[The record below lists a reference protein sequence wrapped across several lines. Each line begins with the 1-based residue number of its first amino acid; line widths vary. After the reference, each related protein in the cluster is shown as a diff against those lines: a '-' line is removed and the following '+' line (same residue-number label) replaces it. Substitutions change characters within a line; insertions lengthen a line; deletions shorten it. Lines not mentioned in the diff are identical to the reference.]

1 MALIVNINDDF
12 VKQIVFCISSAV
24 TDDIMQDT
32 RRANMNR
39 NTMNSYSFRI
49 WDLINRNVYNTF
61 KNDSNIVV
69 GFTKRGV
76 WNMTPIFDKS
86 TGLIFTLMREERFLE
101 VKRNRKNH
109 QHYVYELARAFNAD
123 IEIQQQSLFEL
134 ERCYEKIQKNIRRIC
149 NDLLISTE
157 MVKRHAIVL
166 FSSQDGL
173 LNSVRCCMINCN
185 FEECETVTWNEYI
198 GVAESVVVEQITNDN
213 PKQNN
218 PTMGLQYTPKAKKKK
233 QLNIDITTMD
243 KNIIEAK

>member
-123 IEIQQQSLFEL
+123 IEIQQQSIFEL
-134 ERCYEKIQKNIRRIC
+134 ERCYEKIQKKII
-149 NDLLISTE
+149 LI
-157 MVKRHAIVL
+157 
-166 FSSQDGL
+166 
-173 LNSVRCCMINCN
+173 
-185 FEECETVTWNEYI
+185 
-198 GVAESVVVEQITNDN
+198 
-213 PKQNN
+213 
-218 PTMGLQYTPKAKKKK
+218 
-233 QLNIDITTMD
+233 
-243 KNIIEAK
+243 